1 MNGLI
6 RLTTYHRHWFFDPS
20 KQWFFNPKHTGHI
33 SIPTILNGVSK
44 LVLGDSTYAFLFCD
58 TRSCLGQENTQRYII
73 IWTIIQ
79 RSLYCHIIICM
90 SALFLQVKSN
100 NSKFALCLCMTAS
113 WHKQGTA
120 ATLVEITKDY

>member
-1 MNGLI
+1 MVSFDWLHTTDIGSLIPANNG
-6 RLTTYHRHWFFDPS
+6 S
-20 KQWFFNPKHTGHI
+20 
-33 SIPTILNGVSK
+33 SIPSTLVTFLFPRSWMVSQNQF
-44 LVLGDSTYAFLFCD
+44 LTDSTYAFLFCD